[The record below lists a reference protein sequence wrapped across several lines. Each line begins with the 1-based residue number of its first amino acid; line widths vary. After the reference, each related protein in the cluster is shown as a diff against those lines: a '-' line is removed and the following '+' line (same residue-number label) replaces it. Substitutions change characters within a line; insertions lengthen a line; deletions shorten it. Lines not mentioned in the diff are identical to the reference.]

1 MTLQELLIE
10 MQPFSDELKAW
21 CKTRPEFAQGLK
33 LDVNKFI
40 TLQAVSTSHTTNS
53 PDDQIIGF
61 YVYAHYLK
69 TPKFKQDFIVN
80 IGSQNKEFVL
90 YTADTNGSETAYLKH
105 INAFFS
111 KYGKNGHYNGTHWVE
126 FDKLPEE
133 VKPRANDAIRFAEMI
148 RQNGTAHITQDKIDD
163 IYRQYEELK
172 NTNLQ

>member
-1 MTLQELLIE
+1 
-10 MQPFSDELKAW
+10 MQPFSNELKAW
-21 CKTRPEFAQGLK
+21 CKTHPEFAQGLK
-33 LDVNKFI
+33 LSVDKFI

-53 PDDQIIGF
+53 PDDQVIGL

-80 IGSQNKEFVL
+80 IGSQYKEFVL
-90 YTADTNGSETAYLKH
+90 YTADTKGNETAYLKH

-126 FDKLPEE
+126 FDKLPEA

-148 RQNGTAHITQDKIDD
+148 KQNGTAHITQERIAD
-163 IYRQYEELK
+163 ICKKYQQVN
-172 NTNLQ
+172 NTNPPIVY